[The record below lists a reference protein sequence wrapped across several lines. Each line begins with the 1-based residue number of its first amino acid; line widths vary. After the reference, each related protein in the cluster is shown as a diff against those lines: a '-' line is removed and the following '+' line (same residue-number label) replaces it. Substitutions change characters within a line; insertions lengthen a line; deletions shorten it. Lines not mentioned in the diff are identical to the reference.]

1 MARQGV
7 QLSASARGR
16 CPSLGLLCF
25 LCAFIAAVFGA
36 QDASA
41 DAPLPA
47 IKTTQLAVP
56 AVVLGVTNPYL
67 LAAVLKRPHIV
78 AAGLER
84 PRVRGFTFSKH
95 LQKLYRR
102 VEILA
107 IYGVTL
113 NQRKVA
119 HEEKLNL
126 RVQSRLGGGVL
137 QLRYR
142 R

>member
-1 MARQGV
+1 MVRQGV
-7 QLSASARGR
+7 QLGAGARRR
-16 CPSLGLLCF
+16 CPYFSVVCF
-25 LCAFIAAVFGA
+25 LCAFVAAVLGA
-36 QDASA
+36 KDASA
-41 DAPLPA
+41 DGPLPA
-47 IKTTQLAVP
+47 FKTTQLAAP
-56 AVVLGVTNPYL
+56 TAVLGVTNPYL
-67 LAAVLKRPHIV
+67 IAAVLKKPDVV
-78 AAGLER
+78 AAGIAR
-84 PRVRGFTFSKH
+84 PMVRGFTFSKH

-119 HEEKLNL
+119 HQEKLNL
-126 RVQSRLGGGVL
+126 RVQGRFGGGVL